1 MTPSNTKEK
10 PGGIMGC
17 NRKALVALIGSVFMV
32 GTTQVFAG
40 PSAKAMADTC
50 AGCHGTN
57 GKSVGPASPNL
68 AGISEA
74 YFIESMEGF
83 KKLPKDK
90 GHAIEEE
97 ARPATIMN
105 RIAKGYTDEQIEQ
118 MGAYFAKLPVYKAKV
133 PHDAEK
139 AKSGAAIYDKA
150 CAKCHDENGALPD
163 DDAGILA
170 GQWLPWLQNSMAD
183 YQSGHR
189 EMPKKMKKQVEKLSD
204 AEIESVLNFF
214 ASQQ

>member
-1 MTPSNTKEK
+1 
-10 PGGIMGC
+10 MGC

-32 GTTQVFAG
+32 GTTQVLAG

-83 KKLPKDK
+83 KKLPKDAE
-90 GHAIEEE
+90 HAED

-118 MGAYFAKLPVYKAKV
+118 MGAHFAKMPVYKAKV
-133 PHDAEK
+133 PHDAAK
-139 AKSGAAIYDKA
+139 AKDGAAIYDKG
-150 CAKCHDENGALPD
+150 CAKCHDENGALAD

-170 GQWLPWLQNSMAD
+170 GQWLPWLQYSMAD
-183 YQSGHR
+183 YRSGHR
-189 EMPKKMKKQVEKLSD
+189 EMTKKMKKQVEKLSD
-204 AEIESVLNFF
+204 EEIDAVLNFF